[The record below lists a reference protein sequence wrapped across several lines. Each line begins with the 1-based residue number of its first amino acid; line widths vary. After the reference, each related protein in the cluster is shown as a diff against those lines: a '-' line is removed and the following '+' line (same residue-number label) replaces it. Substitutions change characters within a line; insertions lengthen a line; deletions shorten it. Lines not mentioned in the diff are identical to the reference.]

1 MRGILYGGLGL
12 LVVVAIAAA
21 IGWAFRIPM
30 ATHLLADR
38 LDRAGFPEAEF
49 EITELGWSRIRIQR
63 LSLGGDEAPAVDRV
77 SAHFQPLQ
85 LWRGDTRHLEIS
97 LMGLS
102 ARMEPSAGIM
112 RIAGMPQ
119 ASGEGEAPA
128 GAGKGL
134 AGLAAVPTLHLRDAR
149 ISVESPVGRWL
160 TTIDADIEG
169 GPAGPSSARIDAGIV
184 NNRLVVEG
192 EASARYDGDRIAGSA
207 RLRENDGF
215 GIELNGRVDDP
226 MGAARSRLEYR
237 VDMPAAADLP

>member
-119 ASGEGEAPA
+119 ASGEG
-128 GAGKGL
+128 
-134 AGLAAVPTLHLRDAR
+134 
-149 ISVESPVGRWL
+149 
-160 TTIDADIEG
+160 
-169 GPAGPSSARIDAGIV
+169 
-184 NNRLVVEG
+184 
-192 EASARYDGDRIAGSA
+192 
-207 RLRENDGF
+207 
-215 GIELNGRVDDP
+215 
-226 MGAARSRLEYR
+226 
-237 VDMPAAADLP
+237 